1 MLQIFFMCHPCA
13 SAFLL
18 EKSSAQMYL
27 LRLRISTLLS
37 FGNGI
42 ITIDMHFF
50 ALFNGY
56 FPLYPQILLRYT
68 NGSLSQTPKRTVTE
82 IVSRLFAVNS
92 LSIYLHQPRS
102 SRNFNEVYRAFSR
115 VRDHS

>member
-1 MLQIFFMCHPCA
+1 MLQTFFMCHPCA

-18 EKSSAQMYL
+18 EKLSAQMYL

-68 NGSLSQTPKRTVTE
+68 NGSLFPDAETNGNGNREPLVRSKLSVE
-82 IVSRLFAVNS
+82 ISPSAAKLA
-92 LSIYLHQPRS
+92 
-102 SRNFNEVYRAFSR
+102 
-115 VRDHS
+115 